1 MILEVKNLCV
11 SVRTKQG
18 LHPLVKDVTFTLEK
32 NHCLGILGESGSGKS
47 ITCKAVMG
55 LLDEHFHVEGEVW
68 FNGKDI
74 LKMSPKERTLIRGKE
89 ICMIIQNPMTA
100 FNPLF
105 SMENQLVETLQ
116 SHLHVKEK
124 KVLLSLILESF
135 EKMNLSDGEAIL
147 KKYPHQL
154 SGGMLQ
160 RIMIALCIAL
170 NPSVIIADEPTT
182 AIDVVNQVEVIRELK
197 KVREL
202 YHTSMLFISHD
213 LSILSQISDTMM
225 VMHQG
230 KIVES
235 GRAQEIIFSPKEAP
249 TKELIS
255 TRLKLIEAFRA
266 CVKECAC

>member
-1 MILEVKNLCV
+1 MIIDVKNL
-11 SVRTKQG
+11 SVYARSKSG
-18 LHPLVKDVTFTLEK
+18 GFPLVKEVNFSLHANE
-32 NHCLGILGESGSGKS
+32 CLGILGESGSGKS

-55 LLDEHFHVEGEVW
+55 LLDERFEVQGEVF
-68 FNGKDI
+68 FNGRDI
-74 LKMSPKERTLIRGKE
+74 LKMSAKEKSLLRGKE
-89 ICMIIQNPMTA
+89 MCMIIQNPMTA

-105 SMENQLVETLQ
+105 SIENQLLETL
-116 SHLHVKEK
+116 STHLHVKDNK
-124 KVLLSLILESF
+124 SLLALILEAF
-135 EKMNLSDGEAIL
+135 EKMNLHEGEAIL

-182 AIDVVNQVEVIRELK
+182 AIDVINQVEVINELK

-202 YHTSMLFISHD
+202 FHTAMIFISHD
-213 LSILSQISDTMM
+213 LSILSQISDKMM

-230 KIVES
+230 SIVER
-235 GRAQEIIFSPKEAP
+235 GVAKEIIFNPKEAP

-255 TRLKLIEAFRA
+255 TRLKLIEAFRG
-266 CVKECAC
+266 CVQECVC

>member
-1 MILEVKNLCV
+1 MILEVKNL
-11 SVRTKQG
+11 SISAHTRTG
-18 LHPLVKDVTFTLEK
+18 LFPLVKEANFSLNTNE
-32 NHCLGILGESGSGKS
+32 CLGILGESGSGKS
-47 ITCKAVMG
+47 LTCKAVMG
-55 LLDEHFHVEGEVW
+55 LLDEQFEVQGEVL
-68 FNGKDI
+68 FKGRDI
-74 LKMSPKERTLIRGKE
+74 LKMSAKEKSLLRGKE

-105 SMENQLVETLQ
+105 SIENQLLETL
-116 SHLHVKEK
+116 STHLHVKDK
-124 KVLLSLILESF
+124 KSLLVLILESF
-135 EKMNLSDGEAIL
+135 EKMNLHEGEAIL
-147 KKYPHQL
+147 NKYPHQL

-182 AIDVVNQVEVIRELK
+182 AIDVINQVEVIAELK

-202 YHTSMLFISHD
+202 FHTAMIFISHD

-230 KIVES
+230 SIVER
-235 GRAQEIIFSPKEAP
+235 GLAREIIFSPKEAP

-255 TRLKLIEAFRA
+255 TRLKLIEAFKG
-266 CVKECAC
+266 CVQECVC